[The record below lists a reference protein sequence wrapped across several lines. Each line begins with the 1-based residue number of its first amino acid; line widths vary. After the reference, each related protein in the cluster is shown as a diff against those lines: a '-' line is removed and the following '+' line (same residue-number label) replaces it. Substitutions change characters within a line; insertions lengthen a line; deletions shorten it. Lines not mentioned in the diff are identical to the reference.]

1 MTALLVVL
9 GAAAGAPARF
19 LVSRALP
26 GPRGT
31 LASNLAGSL
40 LLGLVA
46 GAAPAPYALV
56 GVGFCGALT
65 TFSTFALEAVEGAGW
80 RYVVASTGLCLAAAA
95 VGLALGG
102 GPWRAS

>member
-9 GAAAGAPARF
+9 GAAVGAPTRLLA
-19 LVSRALP
+19 SRALP

-31 LASNLAGSL
+31 LAVNGAGSL

-46 GAAPAPYALV
+46 GAAPASYALV

-65 TFSTFALEAVEGAGW
+65 TFSTFALETVEGAGW
-80 RYVVASTGLCLAAAA
+80 RNVAGSTALCLAAAA
-95 VGLALGG
+95 VGLVLGG
-102 GPWRAS
+102 VPWRPS

>member
-1 MTALLVVL
+1 MSVLLVAL
-9 GAAAGAPARF
+9 GGATGAAARF

-31 LASNLAGSL
+31 LAVNGAGSL

-46 GAAPAPYALV
+46 GSAPASYALV

-65 TFSTFALEAVEGAGW
+65 TFSTYALEVVEGAGW
-80 RYVVASTGLCLAAAA
+80 RSVAASTALCLAAAA
-95 VGLALGG
+95 LGLALGG
-102 GPWRAS
+102 GPWRS

>member
-1 MTALLVVL
+1 VTVLLVAL
-9 GAAAGAPARF
+9 GGAAGAVVRL
-19 LVSRALP
+19 LVSRALS

-31 LASNLAGSL
+31 LAVNGAGSV

-46 GAAPAPYALV
+46 GAAPASYALV

-80 RYVVASTGLCLAAAA
+80 RYVALSTAVCLVGAAA
-95 VGLALGG
+95 GLALGG
-102 GPWRAS
+102 GPWRS

>member
-9 GAAAGAPARF
+9 GAAVGAPARF

-31 LASNLAGSL
+31 LAVNGAGSL

-46 GAAPAPYALV
+46 GAAPASYALV

-65 TFSTFALEAVEGAGW
+65 TFSTFALETVEGAGW
-80 RYVVASTGLCLAAAA
+80 RYVAFSSALCLAAAA
-95 VGLALGG
+95 LGLVLGG
-102 GPWRAS
+102 ARWALS